1 MMFRALVGL
10 VLLLLSA
17 CQPTAHDIKE
27 TRFLLGTLV
36 EFTIF
41 SEDEDAALDA
51 IHQAAQ
57 AMQKVE
63 DSFTIFGDV
72 NNSVKAFNQA
82 KVGQIVKLDNAVEQ
96 LLLLS
101 LDIHQQS
108 QGAFDPTLGALNE
121 LWAFSGEKLSNS
133 PPSLSSITVALEQ
146 TGVQNIE
153 QSEGGWLKKVD
164 GLKLDF
170 GGIAKGLAIDEG
182 ARVLK
187 SLGFT
192 QAIINAGG
200 DMMVL
205 GSHGD
210 KPWRIAIRHPRAEQ
224 PLGWVEVEQDI
235 SIVTSGDY
243 ERFYMYEGQRYHHI
257 LDPKSGYPSQASQS
271 VTVMAANATLADAW
285 STGLFVAGRA
295 LSGVIGERKASNIEA
310 LWVTNLG
317 EVAKTKGFSLKK

>member
-1 MMFRALVGL
+1 MMFRAVVGL

-17 CQPTAHDIKE
+17 CQPTAHDMKE

-36 EFTIF
+36 EFTVF
-41 SEDEDAALDA
+41 SDDEGAALDA

-63 DSFTIFGDV
+63 DTFTTFGDV

-82 KVGQIVKLDNAVEQ
+82 KVGQVVKLDSAVEQ

-101 LDIHQQS
+101 LDIHHES

-121 LWAFSGEKLSNS
+121 LWAFSGEKLADT
-133 PPSLSSITVALEQ
+133 PPLSSSITVALQQ

-153 QSEGGWLKKVD
+153 QSAAGWVKKEG

-182 ARVLK
+182 AAVLK
-187 SLGFT
+187 RLGFT

-205 GSHGD
+205 GKHGD
-210 KPWRIAIRHPRAEQ
+210 KPWRIAVRHPRDEQ
-224 PLGWVEVEQDI
+224 PLGWVEVEQDT

-271 VTVMAANATLADAW
+271 VTVMAPNATLADVW
-285 STGLFVAGRA
+285 STGLFVLGAEE
-295 LSGVIGERKASNIEA
+295 GVKLLDKNAAVNAI
-310 LWVTNLG
+310 WVSENG
-317 EVAKTKGFSLKK
+317 EVAQNRDFLLR